1 MSTARVT
8 LRRMMRGRVYFS
20 SAMIA
25 SMMVSFDPSTASSL
39 SSNNVGASSL
49 EMFQQ
54 SWQTYKSVVN
64 ADLMEHASLTRKIS
78 EVVHEWIDHTS
89 NSDKARTDLSVA
101 DLGCGDL
108 ALLGPLYSSLPLT
121 AFHGVDMS
129 LPALKLAQEAF
140 QIASENSDFDSHG
153 RYLSVSWKNEDLLQW
168 ARGIEA
174 EYGADGS
181 AVNVAE
187 TQQKFDIIICAF
199 SAHHLNDQDKIR
211 FLQALKSNRLKTNGM
226 ILMADIFR
234 IEEEDRDSYITRFGN
249 HIETTWNSISKPDLV
264 AVLKH
269 VREND
274 YPASLQDFITSMSPA
289 CDLSCEVVWGDTGNF
304 EKLVVLKAL

>member
-1 MSTARVT
+1 MSAARENFQQ
-8 LRRMMRGRVYFS
+8 MMRGRIYFC
-20 SAMIA
+20 SALIA
-25 SMMVSFDPSTASSL
+25 SMMVSIEPSTASRL

-64 ADLMEHASLTRKIS
+64 ADLMEHASLTKKIS

-89 NSDKARTDLSVA
+89 NSDKPRTDLSVA

-108 ALLGPLYSSLPLT
+108 ALLAPLYSSLPLA

-129 LPALKLAQEAF
+129 LPALKLAQQAF
-140 QIASENSDFDSHG
+140 QLESEHGDFDSNT
-153 RYLSVSWKNEDLLQW
+153 RAPSTKWMNQDLLHW
-168 ARGIEA
+168 ASGSEV
-174 EYGADGS
+174 EDGADGN
-181 AVNVAE
+181 AVSLAE
-187 TQQKFDIIICAF
+187 SQQKFDIIICAF
-199 SAHHLNDQDKIR
+199 SVHHLNDQDKLR
-211 FLQALKSNRLKTNGM
+211 FLQALKSNRLKENGM

-249 HIETTWNSISKPDLV
+249 HIEATWNSISKPDQA

-274 YPASLQDFITSMSPA
+274 YPASLQDFILSMSPA